1 MQKTEEKYKSYK
13 INIMHINKTF
23 LQLFKNLFDQLQK
36 KEQNISFLKS
46 ENNNDLHIQDLN

>member
-46 ENNNDLHIQDLN
+46 ENNNDLHI